1 MSDLLAPPEPGVVPD
16 AYVADSYVRAAQGS
30 LIFSPLTDWIVVIL
44 ASLLGGGLLLFATA
58 RPTALLTPVDPGLRA
73 GAIGAGVFVGVLLAG
88 VATDAWK
95 LGIAFTRRPAP
106 RGIAAMVSL
115 LVLIGACGM
124 GGDTL
129 AAYGV
134 EWRAFHGLV
143 PIVRDQGFRVTNRNQ
158 SIRFGDSLELVS
170 DGGAQ
175 VTLHCDPHVFAA
187 VAVGDRLVLP
197 VETGRDG
204 VQRMTLTSDPRQLRR
219 PGAAL

>member
-1 MSDLLAPPEPGVVPD
+1 MSELLTPLESYVPGD
-16 AYVADSYVRAAQGS
+16 YVRAAQGS
-30 LIFSPLTDWIVVIL
+30 LFFSPGTDWIAVIL

-73 GAIGAGVFVGVLLAG
+73 GAIGAGVFVGALLAA

-95 LGIAFTRRPAP
+95 LGIAFTRRAAP
-106 RGIAAMVSL
+106 RGVAAVLSL
-115 LVLIGACGM
+115 LVLIGACGL

-143 PIVRDQGFRVTNRNQ
+143 PIVRDQGFRVTNRHQ
-158 SIRFGDSLELVS
+158 SLRFGDSIELVS

-175 VTLHCDPHVFAA
+175 VTLHAEPDVYAA
-187 VAVGDRLVLP
+187 VAVGERLALP

-204 VQRMTLTSDPRQLRR
+204 VQRMTLPSDPHVMAAARR
-219 PGAAL
+219 

>member
-1 MSDLLAPPEPGVVPD
+1 MAEPLLTPD
-16 AYVADSYVRAAQGS
+16 AFIPDERFRAADAG
-30 LIFSPLTDWIVVIL
+30 LFFAPRTDWIVVIL

-73 GAIGAGVFVGVLLAG
+73 GAIGAGVFVGVLLAA
-88 VATDAWK
+88 VASDAWK
-95 LGIAFTRRPAP
+95 LGIAFTRRAAP
-106 RGIAAMVSL
+106 RGIAAAVSL

-143 PIVRDQGFRVTNRNQ
+143 PIVRDQGFRVTSRNQ
-158 SIRFGDSLELVS
+158 SMRFGDSIELVS

-175 VTLHCDPHVFAA
+175 VTLHCQPNVYAA

-204 VQRMTLTSDPRQLRR
+204 VQRMTLTNDPRQIAAARR
-219 PGAAL
+219 